1 MIRIEM
7 KNKYMMN
14 YMIENLLKTFNK
26 LSNMNL
32 FVINKRTKDFKVS
45 TPEIYVEL
53 KEGKEIE
60 ILKLNLRLSLDFGD
74 LCKTKVL
81 NKTERKQIKR
91 FFPKRKASNGN

>member
-7 KNKYMMN
+7 KNKFMMN
-14 YMIENLLKTFNK
+14 YMINKLLKIFNK
-26 LSNMNL
+26 LDTVEL
-32 FVINKRTKDFKVS
+32 FVLNRKRKDFKVS
-45 TPEIYVEL
+45 QQEFYIEL
-53 KEGKEIE
+53 KKGTNRDVI
-60 ILKLNLRLSLDFGD
+60 KLNLRLFLDFGD